1 MGKFRDRTCTACG
14 AVEYN
19 TATKSEICAKCCL
32 ENKKQIAILKERA
45 SLVALGYQN
54 ILGPFLNAH
63 GQRQWKFV
71 HTCGVEQTWTFG
83 NILKRRKEDPDSIP
97 CSKCGGKRRMAFAM
111 TAFVAKYGITEEQM
125 VEYERYCKKV
135 RHLSDKVFKE
145 HHDEIN
151 PLQHKRG
158 MHSYH
163 LDHIMPIIEGFIQG
177 LTPEFMARKE
187 NLQMLLAKDNLSK
200 GRK

>member
-1 MGKFRDRTCTACG
+1 MAALRNRACIKCK
-14 AVEYN
+14 AVQY
-19 TATKSEICAKCCL
+19 TRSKSEVCLLCAK
-32 ENKKQIAILKERA
+32 ENVREALIIEERA
-45 SLVALGYQN
+45 ELAKHYQE
-54 ILGPFLNAH
+54 IDGPVTDNH
-63 GQRQWKFV
+63 GHRVWSFTHECGERQSWV
-71 HTCGVEQTWTFG
+71 YG
-83 NILKRRKEDPDSIP
+83 NFLKRRKEDPDSIP
-97 CSKCGGKRRMAFAM
+97 CSKCGGKRRMAVAM
-111 TAFVAKYGITEEQM
+111 SAYEAKYGITEEQM

-177 LTPEFMARKE
+177 LTPEFVARKE
-187 NLQMLLAKDNLSK
+187 NLQMLPAKDNLSK
-200 GRK
+200 GRR